1 MSQTQTYQV
10 RGMTCGH
17 CAGAVTAEL
26 EKLEAVT
33 AVAVEVVPQG
43 DSSVTVTSTIALTD
57 EAVRA
62 AVAAAGYVL
71 IVAPSR

>member
-26 EKLEAVT
+26 EKLEVVT
-33 AVAVEVVPQG
+33 GVSVDVVPQG
-43 DSSVTVTSTIALTD
+43 DSTVTVTSSGDLD
-57 EAVRA
+57 RDAVRDA
-62 AVAAAGYVL
+62 IDRAGYEL
-71 IVAPSR
+71 AGRASG